1 MDLTLSG
8 SVAVVTGASR
18 GIGVAVTRSLL
29 REGCKVIGIARGS
42 MPEDEDLRNHAGF
55 SYLRADLS
63 DLDAIEALAAV
74 LPGRIDVLVNNVGS
88 APPRPGGFGS
98 IADRDWLST
107 LTLNLLA
114 AVRMTRTVLPRIP
127 PGGAVVNVA
136 SENSKLAD
144 PLVMDYSAAKAGLL
158 SFTKSL
164 SKELG
169 PKGVRVNSISPGPVA
184 TDLWLGAGGVA
195 EQVAAAT
202 GGRAEQVRAGA
213 ESAMPTGR
221 FTRPEEVADLIAVL
235 ASPRFGNVTGSDFVI
250 DGGMRPTI

>member
-29 REGCKVIGIARGS
+29 REGCTVIGIARGPR
-42 MPEDEDLRNHAGF
+42 PEDEGLRDQDGF
-55 SYLRADLS
+55 AYIRADLS
-63 DLDAIEALAAV
+63 RSDSIEALADA

-98 IADRDWLST
+98 IADEEWAST
-107 LTLNLLA
+107 LALNLFA
-114 AVRMTRTVLPRIP
+114 AVRMTWLILPRIP
-127 PGGAVVNVA
+127 SGGAIVNVA
-136 SENSKLAD
+136 SENSKLSD
-144 PLVMDYSAAKAGLL
+144 PVVMDYSVAKAGLL

-169 PKGVRVNSISPGPVA
+169 PTGVRVNSISPGPVS
-184 TDLWLGAGGVA
+184 TDLWLGSGGVA
-195 EQVAAAT
+195 AQLAAAT
-202 GGRAEQVRAGA
+202 GGNPDQVRAGA
-213 ESAMPTGR
+213 EKAMPTGR

-250 DGGMRPTI
+250 DGGMRPTM

>member
-1 MDLTLSG
+1 M
-8 SVAVVTGASR
+8 
-18 GIGVAVTRSLL
+18 
-29 REGCKVIGIARGS
+29 
-42 MPEDEDLRNHAGF
+42 
-55 SYLRADLS
+55 
-63 DLDAIEALAAV
+63 
-74 LPGRIDVLVNNVGS
+74 NNVGS
-88 APPRPGGFGS
+88 APPRPGGFES
-98 IADRDWLST
+98 ITDQDWLGT
-107 LTLNLLA
+107 LSVNLLA

-127 PGGAVVNVA
+127 SGGAIVNVA

-184 TDLWLGAGGVA
+184 TELWLGPGGVA

-235 ASPRFGNVTGSDFVI
+235 ASPRFGNVTGADFVI